1 MMRKVELM
9 FSLFKKKQ
17 PFVGEIGG
25 RSCTLNRQSTIL
37 DSILSEGMD
46 VPYSCQVGA
55 CRQCLVQVKQGKA
68 RSLIDLGVV
77 LSQEQLSQGYIL
89 ACQAIPQS
97 DLVLDFTQDN
107 HAASV
112 ALGALASIQ
121 QLNDY
126 VFRVTINTPL
136 AAQIGQSVMVTIPAS
151 GQGRFYSIAAKPEGQ
166 IVLDIARQEQGICS
180 TWLTDQRHLAQPVE
194 LGEPKGRFGGSVALR
209 KHCVA
214 IAGGSALGM
223 VLGVLEQHLLSCSIQ
238 DVTLI
243 HAVRTRSHAYDLE
256 RLERMRATYSG
267 FEYLIALSRDVYED
281 GQFIAS
287 RVPAWLQQR
296 CQRQAAAEHYLMCGS
311 DSLVQACLA
320 ILKTHWVETPQWEA
334 ESFGANS
341 IG

>member
-1 MMRKVELM
+1 M
-9 FSLFKKKQ
+9 FSFFKKKR

-25 RSCTLNRQSTIL
+25 KTCTLNRQSTLL
-37 DSILSEGMD
+37 DSMLSVGME

-55 CRQCLVQVKQGKA
+55 CRKCLVRVKQGKA

-77 LSQEQLSQGYIL
+77 LSPEQLAQGYIL
-89 ACQAIPQS
+89 ACQAIAQS
-97 DLVLDFTQDN
+97 DLVLDFAEADR
-107 HAASV
+107 AAGV
-112 ALGALASIQ
+112 TLGTLGNIQ

-126 VFRVTINTPL
+126 VFRVTIDTPL

-166 IVLDIARQEQGICS
+166 IVVDIARQEQGICS
-180 TWLTDQRHLAQPVE
+180 TWLTDPRHLAQPVE
-194 LGEPKGRFGGSVALR
+194 LGEPQGRFGGSVASR

-223 VLGVLEQHLLSCSIQ
+223 VLGVLEQHLLSRPIQ
-238 DVTLI
+238 EVTLI
-243 HAVRTRSHAYDLE
+243 HAVRTRTHAYDLE

-267 FEYLIALSRDVYED
+267 FEYQIALSRDAYQD
-281 GQFIAS
+281 GQFIACK
-287 RVPAWLQQR
+287 VPAWLQQR
-296 CQRQAAAEHYLMCGS
+296 FQGQVATEHYLMCGS

-320 ILKTHWVETPQWEA
+320 ILKTHWIETPQWEA